1 MVLENFTGAEMI
13 REKMYKQIQTFKRQG
28 YSKKETAAGQGM
40 DPKTVAKYYRMDER
54 DFRSYRQQHMFRD
67 KVLEGY
73 EKDILEVYEKN
84 EFAKLNMSSV
94 YDYLEERYGAL
105 PANEQTLRNYINYLI
120 QTDKLRLDERL
131 RTYTKVPELPFGR
144 QMQLDFGQ
152 YRCSSG
158 LKLFIFSAGLSAS
171 RYKYVLFQDHPFK
184 TTEIIH
190 HLLDCFDYFG
200 GVPEELVI
208 DQDKLMVVSENAGDI
223 IYTDDFK
230 YFAEEQEI
238 RMYVCRKEDPET
250 KGKIENLIKYVK
262 INFLSIRDFMN
273 IDEANEG
280 VLKWLKRR
288 ANGKISQATK
298 QIPAILI
305 EHERESLRPLGNSI
319 FRKER
324 LIGREE
330 RNVNEKDCISVNA
343 CAYQLP
349 SKYRNKTVEVY
360 ITKQKLFVFDLY
372 TGEEI
377 VAYDLSLIPGKIISK
392 REYRREKEKTVQ
404 ELKEHVINIFAG
416 ENWKRFTARNFKAFP
431 RYVRDQCIEAKKYFL
446 AKDID
451 IFILDR
457 ALEYCLENNTLSF
470 ANLNDTY
477 AYFKREHE
485 RPKELLLEEAMEDLV
500 REYQGGHEPLHIKK
514 RDLSVYKEIIS
525 NREKAIT

>member
-1 MVLENFTGAEMI
+1 MI
-13 REKMYKQIQTFKRQG
+13 REKMYKQIQAFRRQG
-28 YSKKETAAGQGM
+28 YSKKEIAAVLGIDSKTAAR
-40 DPKTVAKYYRMDER
+40 YYRMDER
-54 DFRSYRQQHMFRD
+54 EFRSYRQEHMFRD
-67 KVLEGY
+67 KVLEEY

-94 YDYLEERYGAL
+94 YDYLEERYGEL
-105 PANEQTLRNYINYLI
+105 PVNEQTLRNYISYLI

-131 RTYTKVPELPFGR
+131 RTYRKVQELPFGK

-152 YRCSSG
+152 HRCPGG
-158 LKLFIFSAGLSAS
+158 LKLFIFAAVLSCS
-171 RYKYVLFQDHPFK
+171 RYKYVLFQDHPFR
-184 TTEIIH
+184 TTEVIE
-190 HLLDCFDYFG
+190 HLLSCFSYFG

-262 INFLSIRDFMN
+262 RNFLSIRDFKS

-305 EHERESLRPLGNSI
+305 EHERESLRPVGNSI
-319 FRKER
+319 FRKEK

-330 RNVNEKDCISVNA
+330 RAVNEKDCISVNA
-343 CAYQLP
+343 CGYQLP

-360 ITKQKLFVFDLY
+360 VTRYKVFVFDIY

-392 REYRREKEKTVQ
+392 REYRRENEKTLQ
-404 ELKEHVINIFAG
+404 ELKVHVIHMFVS
-416 ENWKRFTARNFKAFP
+416 ENWKRFTIRNFKAFP
-431 RYVRDQCIEAKKYFL
+431 RYVRDQCVEAKRYFEV
-446 AKDID
+446 KEID

-477 AYFKREHE
+477 IHFKREDE
-485 RPKELLLEEAMEDLV
+485 REDLEI
-500 REYQGGHEPLHIKK
+500 RTLSLDYQGGHKPLRVTA

-525 NREKAIT
+525 SRGDQ